1 MIRVRRS
8 DERGHFDHGWLDT
21 YHSFSFGDYYDPR
34 QMSFRALRVLNE
46 DVIGPASGFG
56 RHGHRDMEI
65 LTYVLSGELTHQD
78 SLGNAGPI
86 RAGEVQR
93 MTAGTGVLHSE
104 ANRSSTDPVHL
115 LQIWILPD
123 RPGRT
128 PGYEQHALDPDGAR
142 EHWQLI
148 ASADGRD
155 GAVTVHQDVALYRA
169 RPAAEAVE
177 ALRYDL
183 APGRHAW
190 LQVVR
195 GAVVLNG
202 LPLRAGDA
210 AAVSDE
216 PALWVGAEGPGEAEV
231 LLFDLA

>member
-1 MIRVRRS
+1 MIRIRRS
-8 DERGHFDHGWLDT
+8 NERGHFDHGWLDT

-34 QMSFRALRVLNE
+34 HMGFRALRVLNE

-65 LTYVLSGELTHQD
+65 LTYVLAGTLSHQD

-93 MTAGTGVLHSE
+93 LTAGTGVLHSE
-104 ANRSSTDPVHL
+104 TNRSPTDPVHL
-115 LQIWILPD
+115 LQIWIVPD
-123 RPGRT
+123 RPGRA
-128 PGYEQHALDPDGAR
+128 PGYEQRTVDPAGAR
-142 EHWQLI
+142 GRWQLI

-155 GAVTVHQDVALYRA
+155 GAVTVHQDVALYLA
-169 RPAAEAVE
+169 RPVAGAGE
-177 ALRYDL
+177 ALRYNL
-183 APGRHAW
+183 ARGRHAW

-195 GAVVLNG
+195 GAVTLNG
-202 LPLRAGDA
+202 HPLRAGDA

-216 PALWVGAEGPGEAEV
+216 PALSVTADGPGEAEV